1 MCGGGYAP
9 PDLVANHPGA
19 VPLSLGRSPGF
30 LRALS
35 RKGEPFRTS
44 GGKAASYSF
53 HLVSNGRGY

>member
-9 PDLVANHPGA
+9 PDLVPNYLKA

-30 LRALS
+30 LRALA

-44 GGKAASYSF
+44 GGRATTAFSPTP
-53 HLVSNGRGY
+53 